1 MAVALV
7 TGKGG
12 EQAFTDAA
20 VADPAVV
27 ALRQKVHV
35 VIDNAIKPDQVDM
48 TVTLNNGRTLHQFIE
63 HAVGSQLHP
72 MSDEQLNVKFDGLT
86 DGILSPA
93 RSRVLRETC
102 WHAWELADAGDIGRA
117 GAAG

>member
-1 MAVALV
+1 MLAR
-7 TGKGG
+7 KGYPSG
-12 EQAFTDAA
+12 LSYQ
-20 VADPAVV
+20 VV
-27 ALRQKVHV
+27 REALREHGVDGV
-35 VIDNAIKPDQVDM
+35 PD
-48 TVTLNNGRTLHQFIE
+48 E
-63 HAVGSQLHP
+63 A
-72 MSDEQLNVKFDGLT
+72 EFDGLT